1 MTLCQKSYRNHNC
14 IKAEDGRMTSKPGH
28 RTYYAIA
35 EVRISSVSKT
45 HEKKKT
51 KQTSSVLL
59 TINSY
64 RQKKRP
70 KYDKDS
76 LLQIYKPCK

>member
-1 MTLCQKSYRNHNC
+1 
-14 IKAEDGRMTSKPGH
+14 MTSKPGH

-64 RQKKRP
+64 RQKKKGP
-70 KYDKDS
+70 NMTKIHFYKYINHANKNE
-76 LLQIYKPCK
+76 